1 MTTPRFTI
9 TRPDHTGGRFPVW
22 ESDSITEA
30 REQLASLYA
39 VIDQSRHPRSGQ
51 LESIISDLAE
61 QIRAAES

>member
-1 MTTPRFTI
+1 MTAPRFII

-39 VIDQSRHPRSGQ
+39 VLDQSRHPRSGQ
-51 LESIISDLAE
+51 LESIIRDLAD
-61 QIRAAES
+61 QIRAAEA